1 MIKRMTKVDLNKL
14 AKSLYGEDTYCEH
27 TRSGKRGW
35 YLYKDKD
42 TEETFIGANA
52 NEAFGY
58 LESQEAQSSETPS
71 VAPTAPV
78 VNEAFGYLESQ
89 EVQSSETPS
98 VAATAPVVKST
109 NIPITQDV
117 ATEIPTASKNK
128 TTNILI
134 KSDSTTDSFQ
144 GKLEITNERTEHPLS
159 PEELLEILL
168 EKFPHTFFREPE
180 KIRPVQK
187 YIHKKIRRVFDGKYT
202 KNEILAALALYTQTI
217 DYCKKIVEGGERIDL
232 EGKSCG
238 EIPQQHIEDAKARV
252 SGKKSMRPAKEKK
265 AKSPKVPLPPPLP
278 DQLISGKM
286 EILVKIHELPA
297 DSKTLRNGWEEFI
310 IDAKGLKVKIV
321 VRPRTWKKLQQANK
335 EHSLWVANIRGKMG
349 PQKKGGFKGGFELLT
364 PGIQIFE
371 RISKKL

>member
-1 MIKRMTKVDLNKL
+1 MTKRITKIDLNKFV
-14 AKSLYGEDTYCEH
+14 KSLYGEDAYCEH

-52 NEAFGY
+52 NEAFDY
-58 LESQEAQSSETPS
+58 LESQEPQSSETPS
-71 VAPTAPV
+71 VAPIV
-78 VNEAFGYLESQ
+78 
-89 EVQSSETPS
+89 
-98 VAATAPVVKST
+98 PVVKST

-117 ATEIPTASKNK
+117 VTEVPTASKNK
-128 TTNILI
+128 ITNILI
-134 KSDSTTDSFQ
+134 KPDSTTDSFQ
-144 GKLEITNERTEHPLS
+144 GKLEITNERTEHPGS
-159 PEELLEILL
+159 PEEVLEIFL
-168 EKFPHTFFREPE
+168 EKFPNTFFREPE

-202 KNEILAALALYTQTI
+202 KNEISAALTLYTQSI

-232 EGKSCG
+232 DGKFCG
-238 EIPQQHIEDAKARV
+238 EISPQHIEDAKARV
-252 SGKKSMRPAKEKK
+252 SGTKSMRLVKEKK
-265 AKSPKVPLPPPLP
+265 AKLPKVPLPPPHP

-286 EILVKIHELPA
+286 EILVKIHKLPA

-310 IDAKGLKVKIV
+310 IDVKGMNVKIV
-321 VRPRTWKKLQQANK
+321 VRPRTWNKLQQANK
-335 EHSLWVANIRGKMG
+335 EYSLWVANIRGQME

-371 RISKKL
+371 RMPKKRSCSI

>member
-1 MIKRMTKVDLNKL
+1 MTKRITKADLNKL
-14 AKSLYGEDTYCEH
+14 AKSLYGEDAYCEH
-27 TRSGKRGW
+27 TRTGKRGW

-42 TEETFIGANA
+42 TEQTFIGANA
-52 NEAFGY
+52 NEAFGD
-58 LESQEAQSSETPS
+58 LEYQAPQSSETPP
-71 VAPTAPV
+71 VPPTAPV
-78 VNEAFGYLESQ
+78 A
-89 EVQSSETPS
+89 
-98 VAATAPVVKST
+98 KST

-117 ATEIPTASKNK
+117 AIETPTASNK
-128 TTNILI
+128 KTNIPI
-134 KSDSTTDSFQ
+134 KPDSTTDSFQ
-144 GKLEITNERTEHPLS
+144 GKVEITNERTEHPLF

-168 EKFPHTFFREPE
+168 EKFPNTFFREPE

-187 YIHKKIRRVFDGKYT
+187 YIHKKIRQVFDGKYT

-217 DYCKKIVEGGERIDL
+217 DYCKKIIEGGERIDL

-252 SGKKSMRPAKEKK
+252 SGNKSMRSAKEKK
-265 AKSPKVPLPPPLP
+265 AKPPKVPLPPPHP

-297 DSKTLRNGWEEFI
+297 DSKTLRNGWEEFF
-310 IDAKGLKVKIV
+310 IDAKGMKVKIA

-335 EHSLWVANIRGKMG
+335 EYSLWVANIRGKMG
-349 PQKKGGFKGGFELLT
+349 PQRMGGFKRGFELLT

-371 RISKKL
+371 RMPKKR

>member
-1 MIKRMTKVDLNKL
+1 MTKRITKTDLNKL
-14 AKSLYGEDTYCEH
+14 AKSLYGEDAYCEH

-42 TEETFIGANA
+42 TEQTFIGANA
-52 NEAFGY
+52 NEAFGD
-58 LESQEAQSSETPS
+58 LESQAPQSSETP
-71 VAPTAPV
+71 ATPATAPV
-78 VNEAFGYLESQ
+78 VNEAFGDLESQ
-89 EVQSSETPS
+89 TPQSSETP
-98 VAATAPVVKST
+98 VPPTTPVEKST

-117 ATEIPTASKNK
+117 ATETPTASKK
-128 TTNILI
+128 KTNIPI
-134 KSDSTTDSFQ
+134 KPDSTTDSFR
-144 GKLEITNERTEHPLS
+144 GKLEITNERTEHPIS

-168 EKFPHTFFREPE
+168 EKFPNTFFREPE
-180 KIRPVQK
+180 KIRPIQK

-217 DYCKKIVEGGERIDL
+217 DYCKKIIEGGERIDL

-238 EIPQQHIEDAKARV
+238 EIPQQHIEDALARV

-265 AKSPKVPLPPPLP
+265 AKPPKVPLSPPDP

-297 DSKTLRNGWEEFI
+297 DSKTLRNGWEEFV
-310 IDAKGLKVKIV
+310 IDAKGLKVKIA

-335 EHSLWVANIRGKMG
+335 EYSLWVANIRGKMG
-349 PQKKGGFKGGFELLT
+349 PQRMGGFKGGFELLT

-371 RISKKL
+371 RMPKKL